1 MTMDRVARTRNIAR
15 WLAPYPMAVQSVV
28 VLALLAAPLSALGQ
42 GLAPWQLWT
51 LAALCG
57 GHLLAAILVP
67 ARWLPLWA
75 QILYLL
81 VQVALTATAQAL
93 APAPLLDY
101 VYLAIVLQAMALFR
115 PWLWIPLAVAVYAVW
130 SGLLFTSGVLAWLQA
145 NLALAFPATCAII
158 AAIVY
163 LRQQRRS
170 EQAQELLLQV
180 QQRYE
185 ALATGMAEQLQ
196 QRAMLEERSRLA
208 QTVVSEV
215 QLALSRAEQSA
226 AAALAQAQTN
236 LARLQSTVAQTRAS
250 AANAVERLRNTV
262 AALRLSEDE
271 PEGERRSPAQGLS
284 IAIGPSDEAVIGP
297 TPNKVLTW
305 VLPSVFVALALG
317 LTLSNRL
324 LAWEALLA
332 VLLCSALLFAF
343 YVLTQLTRHPVLLQL
358 GLSGQILVV
367 VAMTALTHTL
377 PLLLGLL
384 LVLWQLAMRLP
395 LRQIIIYLAGA
406 PAAAAML
413 LGVWRPLTIDLSTL
427 LAGGIAAVAVSAP
440 LLAARRQLERR
451 KQNELQ
457 VALLSAEIEQQTA
470 EVQTLAVAAERSR
483 LAREVHDE
491 LGSRLVL
498 INLQLQLAEELAA
511 EDAATALEQLQ
522 RSREQLHEAWR
533 GVLAVAD
540 AELPLQDQPL
550 SAALRQLAAPVGSMR
565 VELQLDG
572 ELDELPEPV
581 AATVYRAVQEG
592 LTNARKHAS
601 ASLVS
606 VHATANS
613 GYATVTV
620 TNDCCRGAEAA
631 PAATSASGSYGLL
644 GLRERVEAVGGGL
657 EAGPSADG
665 GWRLRVVLP
674 AEWA

>member
-1 MTMDRVARTRNIAR
+1 
-15 WLAPYPMAVQSVV
+15 MAVQSVV
-28 VLALLAAPLSALGQ
+28 VLALLGAPLSALGQ

-57 GHLLAAILVP
+57 LHLLAAILVP

-75 QILYLL
+75 QICYLL
-81 VQVALTATAQAL
+81 AQVGLTATSQAL

-115 PWLWIPLAVAVYAVW
+115 PWLWIPLAVAVYIVW
-130 SGLLFTSGVLAWLQA
+130 SGLLISSGILAWLQA

-170 EQAQELLLQV
+170 EQVQELLQQV

-185 ALATGMAEQLQ
+185 ALTTGMGEQLQ

-208 QTVVSEV
+208 QTVVGEV
-215 QLALSRAEQSA
+215 QQALSRAEQSA

-250 AANAVERLRNTV
+250 AATAVERLRNAV
-262 AALRLSEDE
+262 AALRLGEADQERGDE
-271 PEGERRSPAQGLS
+271 PPAGVGLTV
-284 IAIGPSDEAVIGP
+284 AMGPSDEGVIGP
-297 TPNKVLTW
+297 TPNRVLTW
-305 VLPSVFVALALG
+305 VLPSVFVALAVA

-332 VLLCSALLFAF
+332 VLLCSGLLFAF
-343 YVLTQLTRHPVLLQL
+343 YVLTQFTRHPLLLQL
-358 GLSGQILVV
+358 GLAGQILVV
-367 VAMTALTHTL
+367 VAMTAFTHTL

-395 LRQIIIYLAGA
+395 LRLILFYLAGA
-406 PAAAAML
+406 PAAAALL
-413 LGVWRPLTIDLSTL
+413 LGAWRPLAIDMSTVL
-427 LAGGIAAVAVSAP
+427 VGAMATVAVSAP
-440 LLAARRQLERR
+440 LLAARRQLEWR
-451 KQNELQ
+451 KQNELR

-470 EVQTLAVAAERSR
+470 EVRALAVAAERSR
-483 LAREVHDE
+483 LAREVHDD

-511 EDAATALEQLQ
+511 EDAAAALEQLR

-540 AELPLQDQPL
+540 AELPLRERPL
-550 SAALRQLAAPVGSMR
+550 SLALQQLGAPVGGLQ
-565 VELQLDG
+565 VELLLEG
-572 ELDELPEPV
+572 ELDELPAPL
-581 AATVYRAVQEG
+581 AATVYRTVQEG

-606 VHATANS
+606 VHAVANS

-620 TNDCCRGAEAA
+620 TNDCRHGAGLP
-631 PAATSASGSYGLL
+631 PAATGASYGLI

-674 AEWA
+674 AEGA